1 MLFYYRYFTSVG
13 RLTALKANHL
23 IQEQQLDVTE
33 VITQQEPTTSFDCSD
48 CFNFKSVTEREVES
62 VIRGLSCNK
71 APGYDKIPARILKD
85 SLRATCTIITRL
97 INSSFELSVFP
108 KAWKTAE
115 VIPIPKDRNSDEP
128 SCNRPISLIPTLC
141 KVCERLAHKQF
152 VDLLTENNK
161 LSTHQNGNRKLHS
174 TETAL
179 IYVTDELLKA
189 VDEKSIS
196 ILVLLD
202 MSKAF
207 DSLNHNILLSKL
219 RRLGLASHC
228 LSWFSSYLSDRTQ
241 RVRYGD
247 AVSHMLTLTH
257 GVPHGSILGPVL
269 FTTYIDGLIN
279 LVTHSQVSCYVDD
292 SQLYLKFQVSNVHN
306 AVPTVNADLQEI
318 CKWCARNS
326 LLLNPDKTKLM
337 VVGLPQLTKQLPPI
351 SVSIFDKTISP
362 VPFARD
368 LGVYLDQRLS
378 YDTHIT
384 NTVSGC
390 FNQLVHINRI
400 KHVLDRP
407 TLLLLTKRFVFTQL
421 FYCSSVWANTS
432 KANIHK
438 LQLVQNFAARI
449 ILGLKKFDHISE
461 GLKSLGILKV
471 KDRLDV
477 HDAVMVFKC
486 LNNLAPKY
494 LCDQLQMRSSVCTR
508 VTRSAN
514 NLNIPRCRLATEQR
528 RFAYRGVKIWNGLS
542 NDLRNLTSL
551 NAFKRNL
558 VRQY

>member
-1 MLFYYRYFTSVG
+1 M
-13 RLTALKANHL
+13 
-23 IQEQQLDVTE
+23 
-33 VITQQEPTTSFDCSD
+33 
-48 CFNFKSVTEREVES
+48 
-62 VIRGLSCNK
+62 GLSCNK
-71 APGYDKIPARILKD
+71 APGYDKISARILKD
-85 SLRATCTIITRL
+85 SLPATSTIITRL

-115 VIPIPKDRNSDEP
+115 VIPILKDRNSDEP
-128 SCNRPISLIPTLC
+128 SCNRPISLLPTLS

-152 VDLLTENNK
+152 VDFLSVNK

-189 VDEKSIS
+189 MDEKSIS

-202 MSKAF
+202 MSNAF
-207 DSLNHNILLSKL
+207 DSLNHNILL
-219 RRLGLASHC
+219 
-228 LSWFSSYLSDRTQ
+228 
-241 RVRYGD
+241 
-247 AVSHMLTLTH
+247 
-257 GVPHGSILGPVL
+257 
-269 FTTYIDGLIN
+269 
-279 LVTHSQVSCYVDD
+279 
-292 SQLYLKFQVSNVHN
+292 
-306 AVPTVNADLQEI
+306 VNADLQKI

-368 LGVYLDQRLS
+368 LGVYLDQPLS

-384 NTVSGC
+384 KTVSSC

-407 TLLLLTKRFVFTQL
+407 TLLLLIKSFVFTKL

-449 ILGLKKFDHISE
+449 ILGLKKLDHISE

-471 KDRLDV
+471 KDRLDIN
-477 HDAVMVFKC
+477 DAVMVFKC

-514 NLNIPRCRLATEQR
+514 NLNIPRCHWTA
-528 RFAYRGVKIWNGLS
+528 
-542 NDLRNLTSL
+542 SL
-551 NAFKRNL
+551 CI
-558 VRQY
+558 